1 MSKSMKS
8 IGILIIVA
16 ALTIGSAVPVS
27 AWNGGYGYRPYGY
40 YRYRSPSVVVVPRVV
55 VPFGVPYLY
64 PPVVVAPPP
73 VYVQPP
79 PRVYVQPPPS
89 QPYWYHCDNPPGYYP
104 YVQQCPGGWRQV
116 NPAPPG

>member
-1 MSKSMKS
+1 MWKPV
-8 IGILIIVA
+8 GILMVGVA
-16 ALTIGSAVPVS
+16 LAIGTAAPAS
-27 AWNGGYGYRPYGY
+27 AWKGGYRYRPYGY
-40 YRYRSPSVVVVPRVV
+40 YRYSAPSVVVVPRVV

-64 PPVVVAPPP
+64 PPVVVGPPP

-79 PRVYVQPPPS
+79 PRVYVQPPPPR
-89 QPYWYHCDNPPGYYP
+89 PYWYYCDNPAGYYP